1 MTISRRHAAAP
12 LLALTLAL
20 GLGAC
25 GNDTDNGGGAPTTS
39 EDTAPTSSDAAP
51 TTGDDGPTTEEPSV
65 TPLPTDPADSTG
77 GAALPTGPVSEEV
90 IASEPVQAAIADL
103 AERESV
109 EPDAVTVAG
118 HQTVT
123 WSDGSLGCPQPGM
136 MYTQALVPGHLLVLE
151 VDGQLFSYHS
161 GDRGAQ
167 AGQFTYCAD
176 PKLPNNLGTGANPTM

>member
-12 LLALTLAL
+12 LLALTLVL

-25 GNDTDNGGGAPTTS
+25 GTDTDDPADSPTAS
-39 EDTAPTSSDAAP
+39 EDTTPTDEPTTDDPAETTDEDAA
-51 TTGDDGPTTEEPSV
+51 PTTEEPSV
-65 TPLPTDPADSTG
+65 TQPSDPTDGT
-77 GAALPTGPVSEEV
+77 ALPTGPVSEDV

-103 AERESV
+103 AERQSV

-118 HQTVT
+118 HRAVT

-136 MYTQALVPGHLLVLE
+136 MYTQALVPGHQLILE
-151 VDGQLFSYHS
+151 VDGELFSYHS

-167 AGQFTYCAD
+167 AGQFSYCAD
-176 PKLPNNLGTGANPTM
+176 PKPPTETGASTM